1 MEKATGSLFHLGIRA
16 EVEQMAMRN
25 TAKSVVAAAV
35 AASVEE
41 VRKNAEKQTHAHLH
55 PEAPSGK

>member
-1 MEKATGSLFHLGIRA
+1 MGKATGSLLHLVVRVEA
-16 EVEQMAMRN
+16 EQMAMKN
-25 TAKSVVAAAV
+25 TAKSVAAAV

-41 VRKNAEKQTHAHLH
+41 ARKNAEKQTHAHLH

>member
-1 MEKATGSLFHLGIRA
+1 
-16 EVEQMAMRN
+16 MAMKH
-25 TAKSVVAAAV
+25 TAKSVAVAV

-55 PEAPSGK
+55 PEALSGE

>member
-1 MEKATGSLFHLGIRA
+1 MGKATGSLLHLGVRVEA
-16 EVEQMAMRN
+16 EQMAMKN
-25 TAKSVVAAAV
+25 TAKSVAAAV

-41 VRKNAEKQTHAHLH
+41 ARKNAEKQTHAHLH

>member
-1 MEKATGSLFHLGIRA
+1 MEKATGSLFYLGVRA
-16 EVEQMAMRN
+16 EAEQMAMKN
-25 TAKSVVAAAV
+25 TAKSVAAAV

-41 VRKNAEKQTHAHLH
+41 VRKNAEKQTHAHVH

>member
-1 MEKATGSLFHLGIRA
+1 MEEATGSLLHLRVRA
-16 EVEQMAMRN
+16 EAEQMAMKN
-25 TAKSVVAAAV
+25 TAKSVAAAV

-55 PEAPSGK
+55 PEAPSGE